1 MMLQLVNILK
11 DNSLYLQFNMYPH
24 DTLFYS
30 YYQQPIR
37 INSEDRLQIEMSVI
51 FKVSLTFG
59 YWAIKI
65 CTLNN
70 TCCRAV
76 WSHFSHVQLFATL
89 WTVACQAPLSMGFSR
104 QEYWGGLPCPPLG
117 DLPNPGIKLT
127 SLMSLALA
135 GGFLPL
141 ASPKPL

>member
-11 DNSLYLQFNMYPH
+11 DNSLYLQINMYPH

-59 YWAIKI
+59 Y
-65 CTLNN
+65 
-70 TCCRAV
+70 
-76 WSHFSHVQLFATL
+76 
-89 WTVACQAPLSMGFSR
+89 
-104 QEYWGGLPCPPLG
+104 
-117 DLPNPGIKLT
+117 
-127 SLMSLALA
+127 
-135 GGFLPL
+135 
-141 ASPKPL
+141 